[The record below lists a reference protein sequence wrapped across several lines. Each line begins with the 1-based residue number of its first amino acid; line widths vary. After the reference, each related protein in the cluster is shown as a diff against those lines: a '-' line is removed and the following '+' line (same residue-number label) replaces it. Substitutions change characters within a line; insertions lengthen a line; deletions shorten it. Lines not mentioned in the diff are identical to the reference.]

1 MNPAR
6 RTDWK
11 VIEMPATRAHLNV
24 ERVFAPEDFARLTFG
39 VIPRSMEEK
48 WFVFFES
55 PWLYLHRSWSGE
67 CIYQIRFEQCPGGV
81 GIAEA
86 IARREVGGTG
96 EHSAGGAAGRLMYLL
111 ESIVQ
116 RNHRYGNVRVFPG
129 APGPSA

>member
-11 VIEMPATRAHLNV
+11 AIEMPATRAQLNF
-24 ERVFAPEDFARLTFG
+24 ERVFSPEDFARLTFG
-39 VIPRSMEEK
+39 VIPSSMEEK

-55 PWLYLHRSWSGE
+55 PWLYLHRSWTGE
-67 CIYQIRFEQCPGGV
+67 CVYQIRFEQCPGGV

-86 IARREVGGTG
+86 IARGEADGTG
-96 EHSAGGAAGRLMYLL
+96 GHGAGVEAERLMYLL

-116 RNHRYGNVRVFPG
+116 RN
-129 APGPSA
+129 